1 MAGSE
6 LRAGVA
12 SESDFALQLLASE
25 LVQEGGTLLQ
35 LFARSSPSSALRGRR
50 TKHSALQM
58 HVAGGLPWPCA

>member
-1 MAGSE
+1 MAASE

-35 LFARSSPSSALRGRR
+35 LFARSSPSPALHARR
-50 TKHSALQM
+50 TKHSALHM